1 VNDHELWHRAEKND
15 VHKVVLDHV
24 RRMEE
29 EQADVFDRFL
39 KLETLY
45 DPNGPDAGDAGEQ
58 LSHVQENVIASTVDT
73 VTAIVST
80 SDVRARFLT
89 DGADWATQ
97 RRCRHLEWY
106 AEELVK
112 LIRLLPRCRDAFR
125 EAAKKGNGLVKVH
138 APLGRLC
145 AEHVLVE
152 NIVVDGNECRDGRTP
167 RQLHQWI
174 YEDLESAIARF
185 PRFKE
190 ELERAR
196 TNRTHARRTRKFM
209 QIDTDVEMLESWRLP
224 TGMKGD
230 PGYRAGR
237 HTIVVDGATIL
248 DEKWEREGF
257 PFAMQTW
264 SKRIHSWYGISGSE
278 RIAGIQRALNRRN
291 WQIERQLDQAAVPTT
306 YLRPVDAGLA
316 QKKSRVNGHQI
327 VKGDW
332 PVTVAPTAVSGE
344 TYQSR
349 LDLRESAHE
358 EFGVSRMAAH
368 AAKPAGIDSGIAMR
382 EFHDQTTQRFA
393 PQERQF
399 EQLVLDA
406 IELAIETCKEL
417 GDKAPTVQRKSRF
430 GKKKIPWTKVHM
442 PDVRVQIAPASNL
455 GRTPAGRAQLVL
467 ELAQAGIINTE
478 TTRRLIKHPDLEREL
493 SLYTAALES
502 VEHCLDEIADGA
514 TIMPE
519 PFMNLEMIEWRG
531 QAEYLIWQMDGA
543 PEARLES
550 LRSFVVNAS
559 NMADEA
565 ANANMPAAPGMVG
578 DPGAMPALPGGPPP
592 AAAPAAALSA
602 QAMDLRAG

>member
-1 VNDHELWHRAEKND
+1 MNEALWHRADKND
-15 VHKVVLDHV
+15 VHQVVLDHV
-24 RRMEE
+24 RRLED

-112 LIRLLPRCRDAFR
+112 LVGILPRCRDAFR
-125 EAAKKGNGLVKVH
+125 EAAKKGNGLVKIH
-138 APLGRLC
+138 APMGRLV

-152 NIVVDGNECRDGRTP
+152 NVIADGNECRDGRSP

-174 YEDLESAIARF
+174 YVDLEEMIGRF
-185 PRFKE
+185 PRRRE
-190 ELERAR
+190 EIERAR
-196 TNRTHARRTRKFM
+196 ANRANRARRTRKFLHV
-209 QIDTDVEMLESWRLP
+209 DTDVEALESWRLP
-224 TGMKGD
+224 TGTKGD
-230 PGYRAGR
+230 PGYRPGR
-237 HTIVVDGATIL
+237 HTIVVDGATLL
-248 DEKWEREGF
+248 DEPYTHPGF
-257 PFAMQTW
+257 PFALITW
-264 SKRIHSWYGISGSE
+264 SKRTHSWYGISGAE

-306 YLRPVDAGLA
+306 YVRPVDAALA
-316 QKKSRVNGHQI
+316 QKKSRVNGYAI
-327 VKGDW
+327 AKGDW
-332 PVTVAPTAVSGE
+332 PVTIAAQAVSGE

-349 LDLRESAHE
+349 IELRESAHA
-358 EFGVSRMAAH
+358 EFGISQMAAQ
-368 AAKPAGIDSGIAMR
+368 ASKPAGLDSGVAMR

-393 PQERQF
+393 PQERAF
-399 EQLVLDA
+399 ETLVLDA
-406 IELAIETCKEL
+406 VELAIAICKDL

-430 GKKKIPWTKVHM
+430 GKKRIPWAQVHM
-442 PDVRVQIAPASNL
+442 PDVKVQIAPASNL
-455 GRTPAGRAQLVL
+455 GRTAAGRAQLVL
-467 ELAQAGIINTE
+467 ELAQAGVINTE

-502 VEHCLDEIADGA
+502 IEHCLDEIADGA

-519 PFMNLEMIEWRG
+519 PFMNLDMIEWRG
-531 QAEYLIWQMDGA
+531 QAEYLIWQTDGA
-543 PEARLES
+543 PEDRLEA
-550 LRSFVVNAS
+550 LRTFVVNATL
-559 NMADEA
+559 MADA
-565 ANANMPAAPGMVG
+565 AAQAAAGAAPGMPA
-578 DPGAMPALPGGPPP
+578 DPSMGALPGGPPP
-592 AAAPAAALSA
+592 TTAPAAALSA

>member
-1 VNDHELWHRAEKND
+1 MTQELWHRMEKGD
-15 VHKVVLDHV
+15 VHQVVLDHV
-24 RRMEE
+24 RRLEDE
-29 EQADVFDRFL
+29 NADVFDRFV

-45 DPNGPDAGDAGEQ
+45 DPNGPDSGDSGEQ
-58 LSHVQENVIASTVDT
+58 LSHVQENVIASAVDT

-112 LIRLLPRCRDAFR
+112 LIGLLPKCRDAFR

-138 APLGRLC
+138 APLGKLT

-167 RQLHQWI
+167 RQMHQWCYI
-174 YEDLESAIARF
+174 DLEELIARF
-185 PRFKE
+185 PRFKD
-190 ELERAR
+190 ELEKAR
-196 TNRTHARRTRKFM
+196 TNRTHARRTRKF
-209 QIDTDVEMLESWRLP
+209 IHVDTDVEVLESWRLP
-224 TGMKGD
+224 TGTKGSTT
-230 PGYRAGR
+230 YRAGR
-237 HTIVVDGATIL
+237 HTMVVDGATIL
-248 DEKWEREGF
+248 DEKWEVDHF
-257 PFAMQTW
+257 PFALITW
-264 SKRIHSWYGISGSE
+264 SKRTHSWYGISGAE

-306 YLRPVDAGLA
+306 YVRPVDAALA
-316 QKKSRVNGHQI
+316 QKKSKVNGYAI
-327 VKGDW
+327 AKGDW
-332 PVTVAPTAVSGE
+332 PVTITPTAVSGE

-349 LDLRESAHE
+349 IELREAGHE
-358 EFGVSRMAAH
+358 EFGISRMAAH
-368 AAKPAGIDSGIAMR
+368 AAKPAGIDSGVAMR
-382 EFHDQTTQRFA
+382 EFRDQTTQRFA
-393 PQERQF
+393 PQERAF
-399 EQLVLDA
+399 EQLAIDA
-406 IELAIETCKEL
+406 IELAIEACKAL

-430 GKKKIPWTKVHM
+430 GKKKIPWAQVHM
-442 PDVRVQIAPASNL
+442 DDVKVQIAPASNL

-467 ELAQAGIINTE
+467 ELAQAGIINTD

-502 VEHCLDEIADGA
+502 IEHCLDEIADGA
-514 TIMPE
+514 MIMPE

-543 PEARLES
+543 PEDRLED
-550 LRSFVVNAS
+550 LRAFVVNATL
-559 NMADEA
+559 MAASA
-565 ANANMPAAPGMVG
+565 ANANAPMGGPA
-578 DPGAMPALPGGPPP
+578 GATDMPALPGG
-592 AAAPAAALSA
+592 APATAQPVAALSA